1 LTLRGRIVLSIV
13 AISVILLVP
22 AILGLLALREVN
34 TIARDLRTRDA
45 VAGLALGRLQTAIAE
60 VEHWSRVH
68 LVLGAQ
74 PGDEREEA
82 WRRVETHASRAEEE
96 IQRITAAGY
105 DADVRPTAQLWSTLN
120 RGLEQERALVT
131 RGEVEATAAV
141 REEEINPTLT
151 RLNASL
157 EQVGAAINRG
167 GEQQVRRAERVAA
180 GASSTALIALAIA
193 LTLAVL
199 IGGWLTGSLLRP
211 IGELRRGMAVVARG
225 EFEPDIG
232 RARERDDE
240 IGELARSFEWMT
252 SELRELER
260 LRAEFVSIASHELK
274 TPLSVIKGYAA
285 LLRDGVYGE
294 VSPKQQTT
302 LEAIGDQSDRLA
314 RLVQQLLDVSR
325 FEAGG
330 GRLELRQV
338 KLGSFLEALG
348 RDFEVLAVQ
357 NEIDFSVD
365 CSPGMPSEIC
375 ADEDR
380 LNEVLGNLLS
390 NAFKFTPRS
399 GRIHLMAERL
409 GEEWV
414 RIEVVDSGVGIPAE
428 QLPRIFEKFF
438 QVENTAQPRSVG
450 SGLGLAISREIVE
463 AHGGTIAAESEP
475 GSGTTIRVELP
486 VNGPSAEEPPP
497 A

>member
-1 LTLRGRIVLSIV
+1 VTLRSRIVLSIV
-13 AISVILLVP
+13 AISVILVVP
-22 AILGLLALREVN
+22 AVLGLLALREVN
-34 TIARDLRTRDA
+34 SIARDLRTRDA

-68 LVLGAQ
+68 LALGGQ
-74 PGDEREEA
+74 PGTERDEA
-82 WRRVETHASRAEEE
+82 WRRVETHASRASEE
-96 IQRITAAGY
+96 IERLEAAGY
-105 DADVRPTAQLWSTLN
+105 AEPVGPTGLLWQE
-120 RGLEQERALVT
+120 LEAALQRERAQVLA
-131 RGEVEATAAV
+131 GQLDATDEF
-141 REEEINPTLT
+141 REQHTNPLLT
-151 RLNASL
+151 RLNGTL
-157 EQVGAAINRG
+157 EPVGAAINRG
-167 GEQQVRRAERVAA
+167 GEEQVRRAERVAA
-180 GASSTALIALAIA
+180 GAGTSALIALAVA

-260 LRAEFVSIASHELK
+260 LRAEFISIASHELK

-294 VSPKQQTT
+294 VSEKQQETMV
-302 LEAIGDQSDRLA
+302 AIGEQSDRLA

-330 GRLELRQV
+330 GRLELRSIE
-338 KLGSFLEALG
+338 LRAFLAALG

-357 NEIDFSVD
+357 NEIDFQVE
-365 CSPGMPSEIC
+365 CTAALPRTIC

-390 NAFKFTPRS
+390 NAFKFTPRG
-399 GRIHLMAERL
+399 GRIRL
-409 GEEWV
+409 NADASSGETV
-414 RIEVVDSGVGIPAE
+414 TIAVSDSGVGIPAE
-428 QLPRIFEKFF
+428 KLPRIFEKFY

-450 SGLGLAISREIVE
+450 SGLGLAISREIVD

-475 GSGTTIRVELP
+475 GEGTTIRVELP
-486 VNGPSAEEPPP
+486 VDGPPP
-497 A
+497 EAA